1 MQTCGVGER
10 GKNYFLSIA
19 KVFTFKVFQLY
30 IKSVS
35 LQNLSSVGRLIYV
48 LNIHRYA
55 SIIGLKIL
63 GDFLINLVLL
73 QLKK

>member
-1 MQTCGVGER
+1 M
-10 GKNYFLSIA
+10 
-19 KVFTFKVFQLY
+19 FKVFQLY

-35 LQNLSSVGRLIYV
+35 LQNLSSVCRLIYV
-48 LNIHRYA
+48 LNIHRNA

-73 QLKK
+73 QVKK